1 MCNPNGDILHDVF
14 TPETLARR
22 WICSA
27 RHVRNLINEG
37 QLKSFRLGG
46 KLLRIHARDV
56 EEFETCSGDLENIG
70 DNGQRSPELEPAENV
85 MRLAR
90 IERTQKGLSTA

>member
-1 MCNPNGDILHDVF
+1 MFNSQPDIVRQVF

-22 WICSA
+22 WACSA
-27 RHVRNLINEG
+27 RHVRNLISDG
-37 QLKSFRLGG
+37 QLKAFRLGG

-56 EEFETCSGDLENIG
+56 EEFETCSGGLENTG

-90 IERTQKGLSTA
+90 IERAQKGLSIA